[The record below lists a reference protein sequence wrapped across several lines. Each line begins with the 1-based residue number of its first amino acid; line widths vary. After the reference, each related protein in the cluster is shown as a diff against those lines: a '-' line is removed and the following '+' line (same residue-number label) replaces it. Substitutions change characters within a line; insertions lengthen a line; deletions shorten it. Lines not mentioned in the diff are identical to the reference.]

1 MSLGYWIAR
10 FFEWLDY
17 REALAERRAQW
28 RRVQGKAARRAWP
41 RRTLL

>member
-1 MSLGYWIAR
+1 MGLGYWLAR

-28 RRVQGKAARRAWP
+28 RRVQSKPRPTWP
-41 RRTLL
+41 PRILQ